1 VEQLSGLDG
10 GFLAMETR
18 SVFGHVGS
26 VCIVDAQGARSPL
39 TLEHFTR
46 TIEARLPLV
55 PLFRRRLVT
64 VPLGLDH
71 PYWIEDPDFDIEFHV
86 RELAV
91 PAADS
96 IAAAAIPVAVAW
108 VSASCT
114 ARFIGSGSAAACTA
128 IKKHN
133 PKTRRPGRR
142 ALRVLGIIASPWRE
156 GIQKRRAMGVVP
168 SAKDSSEQ
176 WQKALASSR

>member
-1 VEQLSGLDG
+1 MEQLSGLDG

-26 VCIVDAQGARSPL
+26 VCIVDAGGARSPL

-91 PAADS
+91 PSPGDDAQLSDQVARLHARPLDRS
-96 IAAAAIPVAVAW
+96 RPLWEIYLITGLRGGRAAIYSKIHHAAIDGVSGGDILTAMLDLSPDGRELPPVHA
-108 VSASCT
+108 
-114 ARFIGSGSAAACTA
+114 F
-128 IKKHN
+128 
-133 PKTRRPGRR
+133 
-142 ALRVLGIIASPWRE
+142 
-156 GIQKRRAMGVVP
+156 
-168 SAKDSSEQ
+168 
-176 WQKALASSR
+176 